1 MGEVTPSEKDKI
13 WEEVR
18 KEFPNDEMMQELHF
32 IRQLHY
38 QQTKDMSLDERLRF
52 YGGERRKTSV

>member
-1 MGEVTPSEKDKI
+1 MGEITPSEKDKI

-18 KEFPNDEMMQELHF
+18 KEFPDDEMMQELHF
-32 IRQLHY
+32 IRQVHY

>member
-1 MGEVTPSEKDKI
+1 MGEVTPSEREKI

-32 IRQLHY
+32 VRQVHY
-38 QQTKDMSLDERLRF
+38 QQTKEMSLDERLRF

>member
-18 KEFPNDEMMQELHF
+18 KEFPDDEMMQELYF
-32 IRQLHY
+32 IRQVHY
-38 QQTKDMSLDERLRF
+38 QQTKDMSLDDRLRF

>member
-1 MGEVTPSEKDKI
+1 MVEVTQVQKEKI

-32 IRQLHY
+32 VRHVHY

>member
-1 MGEVTPSEKDKI
+1 MGEITPTEKDKI

-18 KEFPNDEMMQELHF
+18 KEFPDDEMMQELHF
-32 IRQLHY
+32 IRQVHY

-52 YGGERRKTSV
+52 YSGERRKTSV

>member
-1 MGEVTPSEKDKI
+1 MGEITPTEKDKI

-32 IRQLHY
+32 IRQVHY

-52 YGGERRKTSV
+52 YGDQRRKTSV

>member
-1 MGEVTPSEKDKI
+1 MGEITPSEKDKI

-32 IRQLHY
+32 IRQVHY

>member
-32 IRQLHY
+32 IRQVHY
-38 QQTKDMSLDERLRF
+38 QRTKDMSLDERLRF

>member
-1 MGEVTPSEKDKI
+1 MGEITHSEKDKI

-32 IRQLHY
+32 IRQVHY

-52 YGGERRKTSV
+52 YGGERRKTPV

>member
-18 KEFPNDEMMQELHF
+18 KEFPDDEMMQELHF
-32 IRQLHY
+32 IRQVHY

>member
-1 MGEVTPSEKDKI
+1 MGEVTPSEKEKI

-32 IRQLHY
+32 VRQVHY

>member
-32 IRQLHY
+32 IRQVHY
-38 QQTKDMSLDERLRF
+38 QQTMDMSLDERLRF

>member
-32 IRQLHY
+32 IRQVHY

>member
-1 MGEVTPSEKDKI
+1 MGEVTSSEKEKI

-32 IRQLHY
+32 IRQMHN
-38 QQTKDMSLDERLRF
+38 QQAKEMSLDERLRF

>member
-1 MGEVTPSEKDKI
+1 MGEVTLSEKDKI

-32 IRQLHY
+32 IRQVHY

>member
-1 MGEVTPSEKDKI
+1 MGEVTPSEREKI

-32 IRQLHY
+32 VRQVHY
-38 QQTKDMSLDERLRF
+38 QQTKEMSLGERLRF
-52 YGGERRKTSV
+52 CGGERRKTSV

>member
-1 MGEVTPSEKDKI
+1 MGEVSPSEKDKI

-32 IRQLHY
+32 IRQVHY

>member
-1 MGEVTPSEKDKI
+1 MGEVTPSEREKI

-32 IRQLHY
+32 VRQVHY

>member
-1 MGEVTPSEKDKI
+1 MEEITPSEKEKI

-32 IRQLHY
+32 IRQMHY
-38 QQTKDMSLDERLRF
+38 RQTKDMSQDERVGF
-52 YGGERRKTSV
+52 YSGERRKTSV

>member
-1 MGEVTPSEKDKI
+1 MGEMTPTEKDKI

-18 KEFPNDEMMQELHF
+18 KEFPDDEMMQELHF
-32 IRQLHY
+32 IRQVHY

-52 YGGERRKTSV
+52 YSGERRKTSV

>member
-1 MGEVTPSEKDKI
+1 MGEIAPSEKDKI

-18 KEFPNDEMMQELHF
+18 KEFANDEMMQELHF
-32 IRQLHY
+32 IRQVHY

-52 YGGERRKTSV
+52 YGGERRKTPV

>member
-32 IRQLHY
+32 IRQVHY
-38 QQTKDMSLDERLRF
+38 QQTKDMSVDERLRF
-52 YGGERRKTSV
+52 YGGERRKTPV